1 MLFHAAKEYLVFL
14 WSMSMMDQ
22 ENAPIT
28 VGEEQTDNALFL
40 RRHEENASTSLNQK
54 HLINRKLEILVA
66 VNTQDGIYRNGG
78 YTTIT

>member
-1 MLFHAAKEYLVFL
+1 
-14 WSMSMMDQ
+14 MSMIDQ

-40 RRHEENASTSLNQK
+40 RRDEENASTSLNQK
-54 HLINRKLEILVA
+54 HLISRKLEILVA
-66 VNTQDGIYRNGG
+66 VNTQDGIYTNGG

>member
-1 MLFHAAKEYLVFL
+1 
-14 WSMSMMDQ
+14 MSMMDQ

-40 RRHEENASTSLNQK
+40 RRGEENASTSLNQK
-54 HLINRKLEILVA
+54 HLISRKLEILVA